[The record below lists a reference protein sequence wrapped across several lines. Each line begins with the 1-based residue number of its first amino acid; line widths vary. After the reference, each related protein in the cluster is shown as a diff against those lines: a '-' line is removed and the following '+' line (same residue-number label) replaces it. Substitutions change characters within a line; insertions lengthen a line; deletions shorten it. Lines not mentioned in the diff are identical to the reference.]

1 MSNPTYI
8 DLFAGAGGLSEGF
21 IRAGYKPVTHVE
33 MDTNACETIKTRLSY
48 HFLNRNGG
56 IGLYNQYLLKE
67 ITREKLYSSVPQ
79 SLLNTVIN
87 CEISNKTIHEVFEL
101 IDKKL
106 GNKELDVIIGGPPC
120 QAYSLI
126 GRARD
131 TNNMNRDKRNFL
143 FKYYA
148 EFLKHYRPKYFV
160 FENVTG
166 LLSAKNYLNQ
176 MINLFQSK
184 KVGYSVEYRVLD
196 SSNYDVVQNRK
207 RVIVIGK
214 QTDRSFEFPIPESKP
229 NNWKTRQHI
238 FSDLPEIIPGEYSDW
253 IDYSG
258 DTNSYLTDHFIRNGS
273 PFVTQHIARPHNQRD
288 LEIYRIAIEKWLN
301 EGERLHYNE
310 LPAKLKT
317 HKKEDIFLDRF
328 KVVNHDGLSHTMVA
342 HIAKDGHYYIYPDLN
357 QIRSISVREAARIQS
372 FPDDFFFEGG
382 RTAAF
387 RQIGN
392 AVPPLMAQAFARK
405 LKELF

>member
-21 IRAGYKPVTHVE
+21 IRAGYKPVAYVE
-33 MDTNACETIKTRLSY
+33 MDANACETIKTRLSY
-48 HFLNRNGG
+48 HFLNRNNRS
-56 IGLYNQYLLKE
+56 GLYDNYLLKE
-67 ITREKLYSSVPQ
+67 ISKETLYSSIPQ
-79 SLLNTVIN
+79 SLLKTVIN
-87 CEISNKTIHEVFEL
+87 WEISNKTIQEIFDQ

-106 GNKELDVIIGGPPC
+106 GKKDLDVIIGGPPC

-131 TNNMNRDKRNFL
+131 ENNMNLDKRNFL
-143 FKYYA
+143 YKYYA

-176 MINLFQSK
+176 MIDLFQSK
-184 KVGYSVEYRVLD
+184 KIGYSVAYRVLD
-196 SSNYDVVQNRK
+196 SSNYGVIQNRK

-229 NNWKTRQHI
+229 NNLKTRQHI
-238 FSDLPEIIPGEYSDW
+238 FSDLPVIIPGEYSTW

-288 LEIYRIAIEKWLN
+288 LAIYRIAIEKWLN
-301 EGERLHYNE
+301 EGERLRYNE
-310 LPAKLKT
+310 LPSNLKT

-342 HIAKDGHYYIYPDLN
+342 HIAKDGHYYIYPDMN
-357 QIRSISVREAARIQS
+357 QVRSISVREAARIQS
-372 FPDDFFFEGG
+372 FPDDYFFEGG
-382 RTAAF
+382 RSTAF
-387 RQIGN
+387 KQIGN
-392 AVPPLMAQAFARK
+392 AVPPLMAYAIA
-405 LKELF
+405 KELKRY